1 MTRIKQPTRKRL
13 ALRSLGL
20 AAVLLLLAN
29 YVFGIGLLLP
39 IQAIRQAEES
49 AGIGRTDL
57 GTGHWKDH
65 AGIYGCQ
72 RECCHAGPCL
82 SQCLRLE
89 GRRRAVPGLFRTGP
103 FLCGLEKADLAGY
116 RQCVLCVWTG

>member
-57 GTGHWKDH
+57 VT
-65 AGIYGCQ
+65 
-72 RECCHAGPCL
+72 
-82 SQCLRLE
+82 
-89 GRRRAVPGLFRTGP
+89 
-103 FLCGLEKADLAGY
+103 
-116 RQCVLCVWTG
+116 